1 MEKNMVV
8 KREPKT
14 LDFDVGKN
22 LKHDIESIIKCNE
35 SLAKHKIKNEIE

>member
-14 LDFDVGKN
+14 LDFDFDLPRRCWQKF
-22 LKHDIESIIKCNE
+22 E
-35 SLAKHKIKNEIE
+35 A